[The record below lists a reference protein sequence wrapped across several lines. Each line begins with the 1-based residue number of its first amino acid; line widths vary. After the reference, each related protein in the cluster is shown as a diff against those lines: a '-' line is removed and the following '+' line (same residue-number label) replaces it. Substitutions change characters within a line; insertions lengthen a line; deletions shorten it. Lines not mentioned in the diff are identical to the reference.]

1 MKLIITGILVF
12 LIPFIGFSQDVDL
25 RNETEVDAVIG
36 QDNYY
41 VRIIQPMKIV
51 NSSTQDQKNKM
62 EVELKSTLAEKI
74 ISKVSIANT
83 SRSVQL
89 NINDS
94 NDAKN
99 NSSKEQIN
107 FEFNSNIKS
116 DLTFSEAKI
125 VFQEDNK
132 KFNLIGLIYIDKAKF
147 LEQNFGKIKYE
158 INKLVSEVSSIVTKE
173 PRPLQIKY
181 NEFSKSK
188 NNIYSLIEVQNTLEP
203 GRVNDDVD
211 LVTKISTLENRL
223 TDMLIILESG
233 QFEKQLVAAK
243 DKLHSKNFRE
253 ALVDFD
259 LLAVKYPGNST
270 LASER
275 EAALNAIA
283 DDYKDKVASNDYL
296 YALESIKALEVIDK
310 SFIEK
315 YFETKNVLIK
325 NAFETY
331 LSKAQASVTSKD
343 YNEAKYLINKIR
355 DFRYFDSNRFDFIER
370 RVDDNIFKDR
380 VVEIDYKIANKS
392 FVDAYQLIL
401 SIKKEYPLRNMSEV
415 NLKEQVVVDAL
426 TEIKV
431 REIKAQRPMTW
442 QLQVGGGL
450 ISNFYSLPASD
461 LNNYKIA
468 TASSVG
474 EIGLYRKTGIRKEDG
489 LEGKPTYTSNAVG
502 IRLAVW
508 YPYQVFVSSVPGAS
522 QTNAGLFF
530 RSNVYEPQ
538 LSFYTLR
545 MFNVNFGKIVGDII
559 NVKSNQP
566 INSQSDYYTFTLGIR
581 PRIGNVMLNVNAK
594 LISDLAARNYVTVQ
608 ATLNLALNFSRK
620 FNESERAEIRNTVQ
634 QVKNL
639 Y

>member
-1 MKLIITGILVF
+1 MKLLITGFLLF
-12 LIPFIGFSQDVDL
+12 LISFIGLSQDVDL
-25 RNETEVDAVIG
+25 RNENEVERVIG
-36 QDNYY
+36 QENYY
-41 VRIIQPMKIV
+41 VRIIQPFRIV

-125 VFQEDNK
+125 IFQEDNK

-158 INKLVSEVSSIVTKE
+158 INKLVTEVSTIVTKE
-173 PRPLQIKY
+173 PRPLQLKY
-181 NEFSKSK
+181 NEFLKSK

-223 TDMLIILESG
+223 TDMLIFLESG

-243 DKLHSKNFRE
+243 DKLHSKNFRD

-259 LLAVKYPGNST
+259 LLAIKYPGNTT
-270 LASER
+270 LAAER

-296 YALESIKALEVIDK
+296 YALESIKALELIDK
-310 SFIEK
+310 SFAEK
-315 YFETKNVLIK
+315 YFEIKNVLIK

-380 VVEIDYKIANKS
+380 VIEIEYKIANKN

-401 SIKKEYPLRNMSEV
+401 SVKKEYPLRNMSEV
-415 NLKEQVVVDAL
+415 NMKEQVVVDAL

-502 IRLAVW
+502 LRLAVW

-545 MFNVNFGKIVGDII
+545 MFNLNFGKIVGDII

-594 LISDLAARNYVTVQ
+594 LISDLGTRNYVTVQ

-620 FNESERAEIRNTVQ
+620 FTESERAEIRNTVQ

>member
-1 MKLIITGILVF
+1 MLITGFLLF
-12 LIPFIGFSQDVDL
+12 LISFIGLSQDVDL
-25 RNETEVDAVIG
+25 RNENEVERVIG
-36 QDNYY
+36 QENYY
-41 VRIIQPMKIV
+41 VRIIQPFRIV

-125 VFQEDNK
+125 IFQEDNK

-158 INKLVSEVSSIVTKE
+158 INKLVTEVSTIVTKE
-173 PRPLQIKY
+173 PRPLQLKY
-181 NEFSKSK
+181 NEFLKSK

-223 TDMLIILESG
+223 TDMLIFLESG

-243 DKLHSKNFRE
+243 DKLHSKNFRD

-259 LLAVKYPGNST
+259 LLAIKYPGNTT
-270 LASER
+270 LAAER

-296 YALESIKALEVIDK
+296 YALESIKALELIDK
-310 SFIEK
+310 SFAEK
-315 YFETKNVLIK
+315 YFEIKNVLIK

-380 VVEIDYKIANKS
+380 VIEIEYKIANKN

-401 SIKKEYPLRNMSEV
+401 SVKKEYPLRNMSEV
-415 NLKEQVVVDAL
+415 NMKEQVVVDAL

-502 IRLAVW
+502 LRLAVW

-545 MFNVNFGKIVGDII
+545 MFNLNFGKIVGDII

-594 LISDLAARNYVTVQ
+594 LISDLGTRNYVTVQ

-620 FNESERAEIRNTVQ
+620 FTESERAEIRNTVQ

>member
-1 MKLIITGILVF
+1 MKLLITGFLLF
-12 LIPFIGFSQDVDL
+12 LISFIGLSQDVDL
-25 RNETEVDAVIG
+25 RNENEVERVIG
-36 QDNYY
+36 QENYY
-41 VRIIQPMKIV
+41 VRIIQPFRIV

-125 VFQEDNK
+125 IFQEDNK

-158 INKLVSEVSSIVTKE
+158 INKLVTEVSTIVTKE
-173 PRPLQIKY
+173 PRPLQLKY
-181 NEFSKSK
+181 NEFLKSK

-223 TDMLIILESG
+223 TDMLIFLESG

-243 DKLHSKNFRE
+243 DKLHSKNFRD

-259 LLAVKYPGNST
+259 LLAIKYPGNTT
-270 LASER
+270 LAAER

-296 YALESIKALEVIDK
+296 FALESIKALELIDK
-310 SFIEK
+310 SFAEK
-315 YFETKNVLIK
+315 YFEIKNVLIK

-380 VVEIDYKIANKS
+380 VIEIEYKIANKN

-401 SIKKEYPLRNMSEV
+401 SVKKEYPLRNMSEV
-415 NLKEQVVVDAL
+415 NMKEQVVVDAL

-502 IRLAVW
+502 LRLAVW

-545 MFNVNFGKIVGDII
+545 MFNLNFGKIVGDII

-594 LISDLAARNYVTVQ
+594 LISDLGTRNYVTVQ

-620 FNESERAEIRNTVQ
+620 FTESERAEIRNTVQ

>member
-99 NSSKEQIN
+99 NSSKEQIK

-270 LASER
+270 LAAER
-275 EAALNAIA
+275 EAALNAIS

-415 NLKEQVVVDAL
+415 NRKEQIVVDAL
-426 TEIKV
+426 TEVKV

-620 FNESERAEIRNTVQ
+620 FSESERAEIRNTVQ